1 MQQVQ
6 SAQRLGPDNDSCKH
20 GNSCEFC
27 HEHHDKPKH
36 RGQRGRHALQR
47 RQFLESRDTEF
58 PWFVALVDKIYT
70 LPPEVM
76 EEVKARLQNLKYP
89 ETQKVEETVH
99 IIEEIRDIGENAQHQ
114 RPDSMRLRG
123 QRIAVPANLRFT
135 AAISEL
141 DSRCKWLVGTLHL
154 MVRKMKDSL
163 NATQDDLDSVSLD
176 KMDNEHIVH
185 IQETVRKLLGR
196 VAELPN

>member
-1 MQQVQ
+1 MRVRVCVHESSLPFSLNSETRIARIARDGAMCTFLRTSCGEARDLASSVEQLAGGHA
-6 SAQRLGPDNDSCKH
+6 SNPGSKKHGDNCRPCNKFNPHRGWGPDNDSCKH

-27 HEHHDKPKH
+27 HEHHDRPKH

-89 ETQKVEETVH
+89 
-99 IIEEIRDIGENAQHQ
+99 
-114 RPDSMRLRG
+114 
-123 QRIAVPANLRFT
+123 
-135 AAISEL
+135 
-141 DSRCKWLVGTLHL
+141 
-154 MVRKMKDSL
+154 
-163 NATQDDLDSVSLD
+163 
-176 KMDNEHIVH
+176 
-185 IQETVRKLLGR
+185 
-196 VAELPN
+196 